1 MATFFFSLVFGLVGS
16 SNRLGSSMFLT
27 EESGAT
33 SGQSGSSWYPVA
45 LVFNMCESVP
55 SWNCSRSEKKPKH
68 FDIYNE
74 IHEYPIRYE
83 RKPKAKIKGV
93 Y

>member
-1 MATFFFSLVFGLVGS
+1 VYQAETVHDL
-16 SNRLGSSMFLT
+16 
-27 EESGAT
+27 
-33 SGQSGSSWYPVA
+33 
-45 LVFNMCESVP
+45 
-55 SWNCSRSEKKPKH
+55 KKTQH